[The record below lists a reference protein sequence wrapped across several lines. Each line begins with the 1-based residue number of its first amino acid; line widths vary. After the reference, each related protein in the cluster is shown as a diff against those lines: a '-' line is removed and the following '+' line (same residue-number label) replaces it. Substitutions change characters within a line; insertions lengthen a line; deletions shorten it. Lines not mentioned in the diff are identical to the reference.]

1 MRRSLSSHQREQAL
15 LWASVAIGVITL
27 TLLAATMPA
36 EGFYSGDSGVKL
48 IASRNA
54 IAHPTRPFEVDL
66 PTIDGG
72 PVPYVD
78 RFFDV
83 HGDHAHVLQSPL
95 FPVLS
100 AFPIA
105 AVGLRGAYI
114 LPLVSF
120 IGMLPLLNVIRRH
133 SASSSA
139 VGLLVVLAVFASPV
153 FFYGLEYWE
162 HAPAIACVAAG
173 TALVMGST
181 GRDGRIA
188 YVMAAGG
195 ALSGVAILLRP
206 EAVWCVAALAWVSR
220 RQHAF
225 PGFLGGVA
233 AMLVPFAAANY
244 LHSGS
249 VTGPHLAAN
258 LAPLLDHWL
267 AARGHRIR
275 LWLLP
280 GTPVAAIGFLL
291 IGAAWI
297 GQRARLDRRGRQSL
311 ALAGC
316 AVIAVAAT
324 QGAFPRDSLWT
335 AWPAGSL
342 ALVPFTTTDRTR
354 RLWFLALWP
363 LALVWL
369 TSTHDGGAQWGPRF
383 LLIASPALIVL
394 ATCAAADAIG
404 PGYRRP
410 LRQGLVV
417 IILVAGVWTT
427 RAAYRELRGT
437 KRYYARIVSATQSL
451 TAPRGYVVSDV
462 WWFDQVVAALY
473 QSRTFLYAPDAGSV
487 RRVLQQLA
495 VANVS
500 DATLVWTREGAESA
514 PLKDAVSGTC
524 YRVSRVNDIRENN
537 LTFANIECSPTLA
550 SVVAPRSPSRSVR
563 DGSP

>member
-1 MRRSLSSHQREQAL
+1 MRLSLTPHQREQSL
-15 LWASVAIGVITL
+15 LWASVAIGFITL
-27 TLLAATMPA
+27 TVLAATMPA

-54 IAHPTRPFEVDL
+54 IKHPTRPFDVDL
-66 PTIDGG
+66 PAVEGR

-78 RFFDV
+78 RFFEV
-83 HGDHAHVLQSPL
+83 HGDHAHVLQSPV

-100 AFPIA
+100 GFPIA
-105 AVGLRGAYI
+105 AAGLRGAYI

-120 IGMLPLLNVIRRH
+120 IAMLPLLNLIRRD
-133 SASSSA
+133 SAPSAA
-139 VGLLVVLAVFASPV
+139 VGVLVVLAVFASPV

-181 GRDGRIA
+181 DRDARTS
-188 YVMAAGG
+188 YVMAAAG
-195 ALSGVAILLRP
+195 ALGGVAILLRP
-206 EAVWCVAALAWVSR
+206 EALWYVAALAWVSR
-220 RQHAF
+220 RQPAF
-225 PGFLGGVA
+225 PRFLAGVA
-233 AMLVPFAAANY
+233 AMLVPFATANY

-258 LAPLLDHWL
+258 LAPLLDHWFT
-267 AARGHRIR
+267 ARGHRIR

-280 GTPVAAIGFLL
+280 GTPVAALGFLL

-297 GQRARLDRRGRQSL
+297 GQRAPLDQRRRQTL

-324 QGAFPRDSLWT
+324 RGAFPRDSLWN

-354 RLWFLALWP
+354 RLWFLAVWTFV
-363 LALVWL
+363 LVWL

-394 ATCAAADAIG
+394 ATCAATDAMG

-410 LRQGLVV
+410 LRQVLVV
-417 IILVAGVWTT
+417 IILIAGVWTT

-437 KRYYARIVSATQSL
+437 KRYYARIVNATQSV
-451 TAPRGYVVSDV
+451 TALHGYVVSDV

-487 RRVLQQLA
+487 RRILQQLA

-500 DATLVWTREGAESA
+500 DATLVWTREGPESA
-514 PLKDAVSGTC
+514 PLNDATSGTC
-524 YRVSRVNDIRENN
+524 YHVSHMTDIQENS
-537 LTFANIECSPTLA
+537 LTFANIECSPAPATDPP
-550 SVVAPRSPSRSVR
+550 PRSSVPN
-563 DGSP
+563 GSP